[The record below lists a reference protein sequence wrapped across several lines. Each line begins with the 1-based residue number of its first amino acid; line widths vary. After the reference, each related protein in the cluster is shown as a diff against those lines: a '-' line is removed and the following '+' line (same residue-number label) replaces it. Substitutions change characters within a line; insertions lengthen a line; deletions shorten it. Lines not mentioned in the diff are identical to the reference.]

1 MYNILSGCLNPNQIT
16 MIGILAAFLLTFI
29 CLKFPF
35 PFLPVDQGREFAVN
49 GALSKGKT
57 RGVGLTFVIVFIICS
72 LLFMPITRE
81 FIIYCILLFAIMLS
95 GYFDDAA
102 ETPWQDYK
110 KGAIDLILSIVT
122 MWTFLNFNE
131 SVIHIGKNVITLPMP
146 VYFVLGI
153 ILIWVSIN
161 VTNCTDGVDGL
172 SGSLCCVV
180 ISAFTVIFANEL
192 GYYVIAD
199 FIFVATLL
207 AYLYFN
213 SNPSSMLMGDAG
225 SRALGFYIAII
236 AMKTGHPI
244 SYILLAIV
252 LIIDGGL
259 GLVKIFLKRFLK
271 ISILVNTRTP
281 LHDHARK
288 NKGWSDTQVVFRFI
302 IMQIVAAMIGYI
314 IISLL

>member
-95 GYFDDAA
+95 GYLDDAA

-225 SRALGFYIAII
+225 SRAMGLFIAI
-236 AMKTGHPI
+236 AALKCHDPFL
-244 SYILLAIV
+244 YILAALV

-259 GLVKIFLKRFLK
+259 GLVKLTLIKTVHVHILKK
-271 ISILVNTRTP
+271 
-281 LHDHARK
+281 
-288 NKGWSDTQVVFRFI
+288 
-302 IMQIVAAMIGYI
+302 
-314 IISLL
+314 